1 MAKSQAKL
9 LEKAIILAAEA
20 HKGQVDKAGRPY
32 ILHPLRMMAKMK
44 TDSEMIAAV
53 LHDVAEDTPWTMT
66 QLKNEG
72 FPSKVLKAIRCLTKR
87 KGEDYMD
94 FVARAA
100 SNPIARKVK
109 IADLED
115 NMDVRR
121 ISNFTPRDGERLAKY
136 TRAWNWLVKSEDT

>member
-53 LHDVAEDTPWTMT
+53 LHDVAEDTRWTMT

-72 FPSKVLKAIRCLTKR
+72 FPSEVLKAIRCLTKR

-121 ISNFTPRDGERLAKY
+121 ISNFTSRDGERIAKY
-136 TRAWNWLVKSEDT
+136 TRAWNWLVNLEDS

>member
-32 ILHPLRMMAKMK
+32 ILHHLRMMAKMK
-44 TDSEMIAAV
+44 TDSEMIAAL
-53 LHDVAEDTPWTMT
+53 LHDVAEDMPWTMT
-66 QLKNEG
+66 RLRKEG
-72 FPSKVLKAIRCLTKR
+72 FPSEVLKAIRCLTKR

-121 ISNFTPRDGERLAKY
+121 ISNFTPRDGERIAKY
-136 TRAWNWLVKSEDT
+136 TRAWNWLVSLEDS